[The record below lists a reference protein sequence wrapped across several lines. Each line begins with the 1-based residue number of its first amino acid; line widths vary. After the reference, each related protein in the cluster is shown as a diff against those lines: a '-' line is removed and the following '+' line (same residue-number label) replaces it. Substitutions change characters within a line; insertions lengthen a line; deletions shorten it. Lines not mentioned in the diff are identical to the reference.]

1 MTVLAIPDTGLM
13 RKEEPRGEH
22 SRYEML
28 SISPHQTPV
37 TPRSA
42 SLLSLE
48 HPLSVMSVPRDTLG
62 SQSLQVLRKIPAMTD
77 KPNVIFKAYGPMG
90 KSQVS
95 RWLETKLDKC
105 KGAQTSCQVA
115 QVATVIKAREKLDSR
130 GLCSLQGTR

>member
-13 RKEEPRGEH
+13 RKEEPPSEH

-28 SISPHQTPV
+28 PISLHQTPV
-37 TPRSA
+37 TPRSG

-48 HPLSVMSVPRDTLG
+48 HPLSVMSLPRDTLG
-62 SQSLQVLRKIPAMTD
+62 WQSLQVLQKILAMTD

-95 RWLETKLDKC
+95 SWLETRLDKC
-105 KGAQTSCQVA
+105 KGA
-115 QVATVIKAREKLDSR
+115 
-130 GLCSLQGTR
+130 